1 MSLEEKKQSVIEEF
15 SMYDEWLDKYEY
27 LIELGKALEAYPEEL
42 KTEEKLI
49 KGCQSRV
56 WLDYE
61 LKDGKLFFRADSDAI
76 ITKGIISL
84 LLSVYSGRTP
94 AEIAADD
101 FGFIDAIGL
110 RENLSPTRANGLVSM
125 IETIK
130 AKAKEMADQVG
141 HDERGSVGH
150 DADVI
155 PGSTGNLGSNV
166 IPGSTGN
173 LSNEVLTAED
183 VAALQPLYADV
194 IQALKQV
201 YDPEIPVNI
210 YDLGLI
216 YELNI
221 DKERKVSIVM
231 TFTAPNCPMADEVMH
246 EVQESVT
253 RVPGV
258 TGCTIELTFEPVWDR
273 SMLSEE
279 ARVDLGLDYEEDDYG
294 KLND

>member
-1 MSLEEKKQSVIEEF
+1 MTLEEKKQAVIEEF

-27 LIELGKALEAYPEEL
+27 LIELGKALEAYPEEQ

-61 LKDGKLFFRADSDAI
+61 MKDGKLYFRADSDAI

-84 LLSVYSGRTP
+84 LISVYSGRTP

-101 FGFIDAIGL
+101 FGFVDQIGL
-110 RENLSPTRANGLVSM
+110 KENLSPTRANGLVSM
-125 IETIK
+125 IDTIK
-130 AKAKEMADQVG
+130 WVANEMAEKEKMAGQAG
-141 HDERGSVGH
+141 HDENTQAGH
-150 DADVI
+150 DEK
-155 PGSTGNLGSNV
+155 S
-166 IPGSTGN
+166 
-173 LSNEVLTAED
+173 VLTAED

-194 IQALKQV
+194 ILALKQV

-221 DKERKVSIVM
+221 DKDRKVSIVM

-246 EVQESVT
+246 EVEESVK

-258 TGCTIELTFEPVWDR
+258 TGCSIELTFEPVWDR

-294 KLND
+294 KLS